1 MNVTQPWA
9 VRLRCGGYVNVVS
22 ANRLA
27 GRIRAIDDTLRG
39 TVLDDGLGAWPNE
52 LDNRYVR
59 RILGQERRR
68 ASVYHW
74 AEHVRHRSVRHV

>member
-9 VRLRCGGYVNVVS
+9 VRLRCGGYVTVVS

-27 GRIRAIDDTLRG
+27 GRIRAVDDTPRG
-39 TVLDDGLGAWPNE
+39 TVLDDGPGAWSNE
-52 LDNRYVR
+52 LDSRYVR

-68 ASVYHW
+68 AGACQW